1 MAVTA
6 AGVLL
11 AGNLLTT
18 AEEFSFGKH
27 RKYHNEMEVKEIVLN
42 FENETDDTLKAALE
56 YRKDGIREALTILKE
71 NGWNI
76 FGDNSKSPTP

>member
-1 MAVTA
+1 
-6 AGVLL
+6 
-11 AGNLLTT
+11 
-18 AEEFSFGKH
+18 
-27 RKYHNEMEVKEIVLN
+27 MEVKEIVLN